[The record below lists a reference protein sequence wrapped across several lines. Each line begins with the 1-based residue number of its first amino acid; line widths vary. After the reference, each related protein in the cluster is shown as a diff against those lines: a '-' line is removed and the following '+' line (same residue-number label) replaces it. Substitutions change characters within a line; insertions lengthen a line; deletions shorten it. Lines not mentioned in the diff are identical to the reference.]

1 MTIDL
6 GAARDIDAQSFGQP
20 GQRTFRL
27 RIIGAAADSASL
39 WMEKEHMQA
48 LSIALTQLL
57 AQLGREQEADAPAV
71 EEFPEVADHDFR
83 VGRMAIG
90 FDPADGSVVLQTF
103 DVSVGEDDDV
113 PTLIVRLPQGQ
124 CSALN
129 GQLRRI
135 ITSGRPV
142 CPLCGVAIDAG
153 GHACIRANG
162 HSKQPIPEPGEPE
175 DDEAE

>member
-6 GAARDIDAQSFGQP
+6 GAARDIDVQSFGQP

-27 RIIGAAADSASL
+27 RIIGAAQDSASL
-39 WMEKEHMQA
+39 WLEKEHLQA

-57 AQLGREQEADAPAV
+57 AQLGREAEAEGQGL

-90 FDPADGSVVLQTF
+90 FDPSDGAVVLQTF
-103 DVSVGEDDDV
+103 DVTVGEDDDV
-113 PTLIVRLPQGQ
+113 PTLMVRLPQGQ

-135 ITSGRPV
+135 ISSGRPV
-142 CPLCGVAIDAG
+142 CPLCGVAVDST
-153 GHACIRANG
+153 GHTCIRSNG
-162 HSKQPIPEPGEPE
+162 HSKQAVPERG
-175 DDEAE
+175 EAEDEGE